1 MYHDIFGSKVNLSAF
16 SDVETQ
22 ISKIKIE
29 NEVDS
34 LKNYI
39 SLQGRVQIHFFQTVR
54 IFFGLFF
61 TISKKNAIDFFLHYL
76 QIIKMNSKNCECRLK
91 MNSLKS

>member
-1 MYHDIFGSKVNLSAF
+1 MNLSAF

-39 SLQGRVQIHFFQTVR
+39 SLQGRVQIHFFSNSQNYVWPIFLRFR
-54 IFFGLFF
+54 IQ
-61 TISKKNAIDFFLHYL
+61 KNVNAD
-76 QIIKMNSKNCECRLK
+76 KN

>member
-1 MYHDIFGSKVNLSAF
+1 MNLSAF

-39 SLQGRVQIHFFQTVR
+39 SLQGQVQSFSSQSEFRSILKIRKNEIELSFSNKNE
-54 IFFGLFF
+54 LKN
-61 TISKKNAIDFFLHYL
+61 SDKKDELDE
-76 QIIKMNSKNCECRLK
+76 KLK
-91 MNSLKS
+91 LSTKI

>member
-1 MYHDIFGSKVNLSAF
+1 MNLSAF

-39 SLQGRVQIHFFQTVR
+39 SLQGRVQIHFFKQSELTVMFGHFLR
-54 IFFGLFF
+54 FRKNYNRFFHF
-61 TISKKNAIDFFLHYL
+61 L
-76 QIIKMNSKNCECRLK
+76 QIVKIKSKNSDFRKNMNS
-91 MNSLKS
+91 MKS

>member
-1 MYHDIFGSKVNLSAF
+1 MNLSAF

-39 SLQGRVQIHFFQTVR
+39 SLQGQVHEKVV
-54 IFFGLFF
+54 IF
-61 TISKKNAIDFFLHYL
+61 TKKWVENF
-76 QIIKMNSKNCECRLK
+76 
-91 MNSLKS
+91 

>member
-1 MYHDIFGSKVNLSAF
+1 MNLSAF

-39 SLQGRVQIHFFQTVR
+39 SLQGRVQIQFFQTVR
-54 IFFGLFF
+54 IMFGQFFYDFGK
-61 TISKKNAIDFFLHYL
+61 IEIDFF
-76 QIIKMNSKNCECRLK
+76 IFKDRKNEFKELR
-91 MNSLKS
+91 M

>member
-1 MYHDIFGSKVNLSAF
+1 MNLSAF

-39 SLQGRVQIHFFQTVR
+39 SLQGRVHENFEN
-54 IFFGLFF
+54 L
-61 TISKKNAIDFFLHYL
+61 
-76 QIIKMNSKNCECRLK
+76 RLACG
-91 MNSLKS
+91 NITCLAE

>member
-1 MYHDIFGSKVNLSAF
+1 MNLSAF

-39 SLQGRVQIHFFQTVR
+39 SLQGGVQ
-54 IFFGLFF
+54 
-61 TISKKNAIDFFLHYL
+61 FLHHVTCK
-76 QIIKMNSKNCECRLK
+76 IE
-91 MNSLKS
+91 SLVKHK